1 MKATTLITMGALIGT
16 CTFATAEDKPK
27 RPDGPK
33 REVPAEML
41 EKFDADKDG
50 KLSPDEKK
58 AMHEEMKA
66 RMEARKAKMLEK
78 YDTDKSGEL
87 SDTEKEAMKADMQ
100 ARHKALIEKYDA
112 DKDGKLS
119 REEVKAARDAGEELP
134 PMGPGPGGPGGKRG
148 PGGPGGKRGPG
159 GPGGPPPAAEV
170 E

>member
-1 MKATTLITMGALIGT
+1 MKATTLITLGALIGT
-16 CTFATAEDKPK
+16 CTFAVAEDKPK

-33 REVPAEML
+33 REMPAEMF

-50 KLSPDEKK
+50 KLSDDERK
-58 AMHEEMKA
+58 AMREAMKA
-66 RMEARKAKMLEK
+66 QAEERKAKMLEK
-78 YDTDKSGEL
+78 YDADKDGEL

-100 ARHKALIEKYDA
+100 ARHKALLEKYDA

-134 PMGPGPGGPGGKRG
+134 PMMGRG

-159 GPGGPPPAAEV
+159 GPGGPPPAPAPPAE
-170 E
+170 